1 MNGVESHVSVNL
13 PRWSHSCVY
22 IGWSK
27 FKRFGNMLTHTCY
40 LTLTKYSKVK
50 KKKNI
55 NEVFLIISGIISISN
70 VEYHQ
75 NKLNIAIITS
85 YNVIESWIEY
95 ILNGVLMAQA
105 ITWFQYFSV
114 LDEQKVLSNFAAKT
128 FLLLSYIV
136 WTNWPQAH
144 YCP

>member
-1 MNGVESHVSVNL
+1 
-13 PRWSHSCVY
+13 
-22 IGWSK
+22 
-27 FKRFGNMLTHTCY
+27 MLTHTCY

-85 YNVIESWIEY
+85 YNVIES
-95 ILNGVLMAQA
+95 
-105 ITWFQYFSV
+105 
-114 LDEQKVLSNFAAKT
+114 
-128 FLLLSYIV
+128 
-136 WTNWPQAH
+136 
-144 YCP
+144 